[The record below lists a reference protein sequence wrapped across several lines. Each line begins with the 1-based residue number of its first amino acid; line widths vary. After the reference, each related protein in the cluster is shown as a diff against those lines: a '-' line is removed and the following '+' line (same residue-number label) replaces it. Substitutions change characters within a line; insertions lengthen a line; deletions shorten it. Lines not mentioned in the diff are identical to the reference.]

1 MQSDPSFAGARLAL
15 GLGLEADKVSSKL
28 ALRFHTRV
36 HVIHTCVHVI
46 HTCVHAIH
54 AAFVQVNNIRLDLC

>member
-36 HVIHTCVHVI
+36 HVIHTCVH
-46 HTCVHAIH
+46 AIH